1 METKIERDKN
11 SSPQQMQIVERH
23 ERVINYLYPIIQ
35 RTPRK
40 HGIVRDRF
48 LECLFQQTDLI
59 MTAGK
64 SGQISKIYA
73 ADANLAML
81 RFYLRFYRESIRHIT
96 VKQEQHALALIS
108 EVGAMLN
115 GWIKSKKGN

>member
-1 METKIERDKN
+1 
-11 SSPQQMQIVERH
+11 
-23 ERVINYLYPIIQ
+23 
-35 RTPRK
+35 
-40 HGIVRDRF
+40 
-48 LECLFQQTDLI
+48 

-64 SGQISKIYA
+64 SGQVSKIYA

-108 EVGAMLN
+108 EVGSMLN